1 MVRQRE
7 VREREREAGR
17 QTEGHGR
24 RGRRGGE
31 GTEGRVLSTLAPI
44 LSDQRPNQGQE
55 QKLDMTKGAA
65 GYYPSLQVQ

>member
-7 VREREREAGR
+7 VRERERRADRLKGM
-17 QTEGHGR
+17 GGGGGGGGGGD
-24 RGRRGGE
+24 RGK
-31 GTEGRVLSTLAPI
+31 STQYIGPNLI
-44 LSDQRPNQGQE
+44 GSKTNQGQE